1 MVSFYERSLKRHCLT
16 AFCFDFLYWW
26 PPKCPSFLAAGIT
39 AHDIACMGITTQR
52 NTFLTWDRSERVIIS
67 KLRVCSAKTLFSSC
81 HQYSIPKLC
90 TIWLFCSVHVS
101 CDSRIRT
108 ICIMHE
114 YISVQIL
121 LFLFSGNI
129 MTLFY
134 ILIHYINKNKK
145 IYQLTHWTYM
155 PVLNTIYKC
164 M

>member
-1 MVSFYERSLKRHCLT
+1 MVSFDERSLKRHCLT
-16 AFCFDFLYWW
+16 AFCFDFLY
-26 PPKCPSFLAAGIT
+26 CPSFLAAGIT

-52 NTFLTWDRSERVIIS
+52 NTFLTWDRSERLIIF
-67 KLRVCSAKTLFSSC
+67 KLRVCSAKTLSSSC

-101 CDSRIRT
+101 CTSKIRT

-114 YISVQIL
+114 HISVQIL

-145 IYQLTHWTYM
+145 I
-155 PVLNTIYKC
+155 
-164 M
+164 